1 MYTVLQGRTMGEILR
16 EESIIEGVFVGLKD
30 EEIKNIATVA
40 PPSNFFMFKD
50 SLTPKCAG
58 KRQD

>member
-1 MYTVLQGRTMGEILR
+1 MGEILK